1 MSRSLSDRLS
11 STLAHVTGL
20 GRITEDNIRDTVR
33 QIRMALLEADVALPV
48 TKTFIERVRVRAFG
62 EEVAKSLNPGQA
74 FVKIV
79 HDELVLVLGGDTVEI
94 TRQDNPTVIML
105 VGLQGAGKTT
115 TAGKLAKYLAGARGD
130 DVLLVST
137 DLHRPAARQ

>member
-1 MSRSLSDRLS
+1 
-11 STLAHVTGL
+11 
-20 GRITEDNIRDTVR
+20 
-33 QIRMALLEADVALPV
+33 MALLEADVALPV